1 MRVRQLSGTGVA
13 GLGEQPPGGAFS
25 APAGA
30 AANEAGGWRDFPVP
44 ATWVRSPG
52 CYQWTVS
59 GRGFQ
64 EAAVIEAKR
73 P

>member
-1 MRVRQLSGTGVA
+1 MRVQRLDGNGVA

-25 APAGA
+25 AAAGA
-30 AANEAGGWRDFPVP
+30 APNEADGWRDFPVP

-52 CYQWTVS
+52 CYKWTIS

-64 EAAVIEAKR
+64 EAGVIEAKG